1 MALTRLEIG
10 TRQAF
15 AGGQV
20 FGDIGRYERIDGV
33 AHFAVDPTYPD
44 NAVIADT
51 GLAPRNDDGLVEFS
65 ADFRVVKPVDNDHG
79 NGRLLLDVVNRGKE
93 LALKN
98 INSAP
103 DAPPDADPH
112 PGNGFMMQQGYS
124 LVWCGWQHDVPD
136 APGLFRCNVPNA
148 QNADGSPVSGRIV
161 VSFQPTAAT
170 DTQFLSDREHRP
182 YPTNHLESWDSVLTV
197 QDHEDGEET
206 VIPRERW
213 AFAKLVDGRRVPDAA
228 HVTLDGGFEAGKVYR
243 VLYETSHAPVVGLGM
258 LATRDIAAW
267 LRYGKVDGDG
277 TANPLAGAIGRA
289 YAYGRSQSGRF
300 LRQMLYLGLNRDE
313 SGQIVF
319 DGMLPNVAGGKMGE
333 FNVRFGQPSSLS
345 NRSVNNLP
353 PFLDLEPNGDDGI
366 LAEIT
371 HRGCAPKVIYTNTSS
386 EYWGGHG
393 ALAHM
398 TADGKAD
405 VALPDNVRSWL
416 FCGTQHAPANLPIS
430 DTNPDTGARGTQ
442 ALNYV
447 DYRPLMR
454 AALHHLDQW
463 VTHNIEPPANGY
475 PNLADGSAVGA
486 DELADWFGSLP
497 GVEFPKHHKVIL
509 RLDFGPNRAVPTV
522 IPPVVGDPYP
532 MLVSA
537 VDADGNEVGGIRLPA
552 VEVPLATY
560 AGWNVRHPDIG
571 GAGQVLS
578 PGGTVVG
585 CAIPFAVTR
594 AERLA
599 SGDPRPSIEER
610 YGSREEYVE
619 RVRASAEALVESGY
633 VLAEDLEALVAQGGE
648 VYDAIVRAPAAVAA
662 DD

>member
-1 MALTRLEIG
+1 M
-10 TRQAF
+10 
-15 AGGQV
+15 
-20 FGDIGRYERIDGV
+20 Y
-33 AHFAVDPTYPD
+33 
-44 NAVIADT
+44 
-51 GLAPRNDDGLVEFS
+51 
-65 ADFRVVKPVDNDHG
+65 RVV
-79 NGRLLLDVVNRGKE
+79 
-93 LALKN
+93 
-98 INSAP
+98 
-103 DAPPDADPH
+103 
-112 PGNGFMMQQGYS
+112 
-124 LVWCGWQHDVPD
+124 
-136 APGLFRCNVPNA
+136 
-148 QNADGSPVSGRIV
+148 
-161 VSFQPTAAT
+161 
-170 DTQFLSDREHRP
+170 
-182 YPTNHLESWDSVLTV
+182 
-197 QDHEDGEET
+197 
-206 VIPRERW
+206 
-213 AFAKLVDGRRVPDAA
+213 
-228 HVTLDGGFEAGKVYR
+228 
-243 VLYETSHAPVVGLGM
+243 YETSHAPVVGLGL
-258 LATRDIAAW
+258 LATRDIVAW
-267 LRYGKVDGDG
+267 LRYGTVDGDG

-289 YAYGRSQSGRF
+289 YTYGRSQSGRF

-313 SGQIVF
+313 SERVVF

-353 PFLDLEPNGDDGI
+353 PFLDLETNGDDGI
-366 LAEIT
+366 LAKVT
-371 HRGCAPKVIYTNTSS
+371 RRDVAPKVIYTNTSS

-405 VALPDNVRSWL
+405 AALPDNIRSWL

-463 VTHNIEPPANGY
+463 VTHNVEPPANGY

-497 GVEFPKHHKVIL
+497 GVEFPTHHKVIR
-509 RLDFGPNRAVPTV
+509 RLDFGPDRAVPTV
-522 IPPVVGDPYP
+522 IPPTVGDAYP

-537 VDADGNEVGGIRLPA
+537 VDVDGNEVGGIRLPA
-552 VEVPLATY
+552 IEVPLATY

-571 GAGQVLS
+571 GAGQVMA

-585 CAIPFAVTR
+585 CAIPFAATR
-594 AERLA
+594 EERLA

-610 YGSREEYVE
+610 YGSRDEYLE
-619 RVRASAEALVESGY
+619 RVRSCAESLVESGY
-633 VLAEDLEALVAQGGE
+633 VLAEDVDVLVAQGGE

>member
-1 MALTRLEIG
+1 MALTKFEIR
-10 TRQAF
+10 TRKPF
-15 AGGQV
+15 ADGET
-20 FGDIGRYERIDGV
+20 FGDVGRYEQIDGL
-33 AHFAVDPTYPD
+33 AHFAVDPNHPD
-44 NAVIADT
+44 NAVIADI
-51 GLAPRNDDGLVEFS
+51 GLAPRNGDGLVEFS
-65 ADFRVVKPVDNDHG
+65 ADFRIVKPVDNDHG

-103 DAPPDADPH
+103 DGPPDADPH
-112 PGNGFMMQQGYS
+112 PGNGFMMRHGYS
-124 LVWCGWQHDVPD
+124 LVWCGWQHDVPS

-148 QNADGSPVSGRIV
+148 QHADGSPVSGKIV
-161 VSFQPTAAT
+161 IAFQPMTRV
-170 DTQFLSDREHRP
+170 DTQFLSDREHQP

-197 QDHEDGEET
+197 QAHEDGEET

-213 AFAKLVDGRRVPDAA
+213 AFARLVDGRRVADAA
-228 HVTLDGGFEAGKVYR
+228 HITMDGGFEAGKVYR
-243 VLYETSHAPVVGLGM
+243 VVYETSHAPLVGLGM

-267 LRYGKVDGDG
+267 LRYGKVDGAG

-300 LRQMLYLGLNRDE
+300 LRQMLHLGLNRDE

-353 PFLDLEPNGDDGI
+353 PFLDRDPDGDGI
-366 LAEIT
+366 LAECAR
-371 HRGCAPKVIYTNTSS
+371 RGIAPKVIYTNTSS

-398 TADGKAD
+398 TPDGEAD
-405 VALPDNVRSWL
+405 VELPDNVRSWL
-416 FCGTQHAPANLPIS
+416 FCGTQHGPANLPIS

-454 AALHHLDQW
+454 AALYHLDRW
-463 VTHNIEPPANGY
+463 VTHNELPPANGY
-475 PNLADGSAVGA
+475 PNHADGTAVNA
-486 DELADWFGSLP
+486 DDLADWFNGVP
-497 GVEFPKHHKVIL
+497 GVEFPAHQKIMR
-509 RLDFGPNRAVPTV
+509 RLDFGPDRAVPTV
-522 IPPVVGDPYP
+522 IPPAVGERYP
-532 MLVSA
+532 SVVSA
-537 VDADGNEVGGIRLPA
+537 IDADGNEVGGIGLPA
-552 VEVPLATY
+552 IEAPLATY
-560 AGWNVRHPDIG
+560 TGWNVRHPDIG
-571 GAGQVLS
+571 GTGQTMA

-585 CAIPFAVTR
+585 AAIPFAVTR
-594 AERLA
+594 EERLA
-599 SGDPRPSIEER
+599 SGDPRASIEER
-610 YGSREEYVE
+610 YASRDEYLE
-619 RVRASAEALVESGY
+619 RVRACAESLVASGY
-633 VLAEDLEALVAQGGE
+633 VLAEDVDVLVAQGGE
-648 VYDAIVRAPAAVAA
+648 VYDAIVRMPAAVAA

>member
-1 MALTRLEIG
+1 MALNKLEIR
-10 TRQAF
+10 TRKPF
-15 AGGQV
+15 AGCEI
-20 FGDIGRYERIDGV
+20 FGDVGQYEQIDGV
-33 AHFAVDPTYPD
+33 AHFAVDPAHPD
-44 NAVIADT
+44 NAVIADIA
-51 GLAPRNDDGLVEFS
+51 LAPRNDDNLVEFS
-65 ADFRVVKPVDNDHG
+65 SDFRIVKPVDNDHG

-103 DAPPDADPH
+103 DGSPDADPH
-112 PGNGFMMQQGYS
+112 PGNGFMMRQGYS

-148 QNADGSPVSGRIV
+148 HNADGSPVSGRIV
-161 VSFQPTAAT
+161 VSFQPIANIV
-170 DTQFLSDREHRP
+170 TQFLSDREHRP
-182 YPTNHLESWDSVLTV
+182 YPTNHLESWDSALTV
-197 QDHEDGEET
+197 QEHEDGEET

-213 AFAKLVDGRRVPDAA
+213 AFARMVDGRRVPDAA
-228 HVTLDGGFEAGKVYR
+228 HITMESGFEAGKVYR
-243 VLYETSHAPVVGLGM
+243 ALYETSHAPVVGLGL

-267 LRYGKVDGDG
+267 LRYGMVDADG
-277 TANPLAGAIGRA
+277 TGNPLAGAIGRA

-300 LRQMLYLGLNRDE
+300 LRQMLHLGLNRDE

-353 PFLDLEPNGDDGI
+353 PFLDLEAHSEDGI
-366 LAEIT
+366 LTEVT
-371 HRGCAPKVIYTNTSS
+371 RRGVAPKVIYTNTSS

-398 TADGKAD
+398 TRDGKAD
-405 VALPDNVRSWL
+405 APLPDNVRAWS
-416 FCGTQHAPANLPIS
+416 FCGTQHAPASLPIS
-430 DTNPDTGARGTQ
+430 DMNPDTGARGTQ

-454 AALHHLDQW
+454 AALYHLDQW
-463 VTHNIEPPANGY
+463 VTHNEEPPVNGY
-475 PNLADGSAVGA
+475 PKLSDGSVVDA
-486 DELADWFGSLP
+486 DELAEWFGSLP
-497 GVEFPKHHKVIL
+497 GVEFPTHQKVI
-509 RLDFGPNRAVPTV
+509 RHLDFGSDRAVPTR
-522 IPPVVGDPYP
+522 IPPAVGDAYP

-571 GAGQVLS
+571 GAGQVLA

-585 CAIPFAVTR
+585 CAIPLAVTR
-594 AERLA
+594 AERQA

-610 YGSREEYVE
+610 YGSRDEYLE
-619 RVRASAEALVESGY
+619 RVRASAELLVESGY
-633 VLAEDLEALVAQGGE
+633 VLAEDVDVLVTQGGE
-648 VYDAIVRAPAAVAA
+648 VYDAIVRAPAAVTA

>member
-1 MALTRLEIG
+1 MALTKLEIK
-10 TRQAF
+10 TRKPF
-15 AGGQV
+15 AGGET
-20 FGDIGRYERIDGV
+20 FGDVGRYERIDGL
-33 AHFAVDPTYPD
+33 AHFAVDPNHAD
-44 NAVIADT
+44 NRVIADI
-51 GLAPRNDDGLVEFS
+51 GLAPRSEGGLVEFS
-65 ADFRVVKPVDNDHG
+65 ADFRIVKPVDNDHG

-103 DAPPDADPH
+103 DGPPDADPH
-112 PGNGFMMQQGYS
+112 PGNGFMMRQGYS

-148 QNADGSPVSGRIV
+148 QNADGSPVSGKIM
-161 VSFQPTAAT
+161 VSFQPIANIS
-170 DTQFLSDREHRP
+170 TQFLSDREHRP

-197 QDHEDGEET
+197 QEHEDGEET

-213 AFAKLVDGRRVPDAA
+213 AFARMVDGRRVPDAA
-228 HVTLDGGFEAGKVYR
+228 HITMEGGFEAGKVYR
-243 VLYETSHAPVVGLGM
+243 VLYETSHAPVVGMGL

-267 LRYGKVDGDG
+267 LRYGTVDADG

-300 LRQMLYLGLNRDE
+300 LRQMLHLGLNRDE

-345 NRSVNNLP
+345 NQSVNNLP

-366 LAEIT
+366 LAEVT
-371 HRGCAPKVIYTNTSS
+371 QRGVAPKVIYTNTSS

-398 TADGKAD
+398 TPDGKAD
-405 VALPDNVRSWL
+405 VQLPDNVRSWL

-442 ALNYV
+442 AFNYV

-454 AALHHLDQW
+454 AALYHLDRW
-463 VTHNIEPPANGY
+463 VTHNEEPPTNGY
-475 PNLADGSAVGA
+475 PNLANGTVVDAN
-486 DELADWFGSLP
+486 ELGEWFGSLP
-497 GVEFPKHHKVIL
+497 GMEFPRHHKVIR
-509 RLDFGPNRAVPTV
+509 RLDFGPDRAVPTEM
-522 IPPVVGDPYP
+522 PPKVGDAYP

-537 VDADGNEVGGIRLPA
+537 VNADGNEVGGIRLPA
-552 VEVPLATY
+552 IEVPLGTY
-560 AGWNVRHPDIG
+560 AGWNVRHTDIG
-571 GAGQVLS
+571 GVGQVLAA
-578 PGGTVVG
+578 GGTVAG
-585 CAIPFAVTR
+585 CAIPFANTR
-594 AERLA
+594 EERLA

-610 YGSREEYVE
+610 YGSRDEYLE
-619 RVRASAEALVESGY
+619 RVRASAESLVESGY
-633 VLAEDLEALVAQGGE
+633 ALAEDVDVLVAQGGE

>member
-1 MALTRLEIG
+1 MALTKLEIR
-10 TRQAF
+10 TRKPF
-15 AGGQV
+15 ANGES
-20 FGDIGRYERIDGV
+20 FGDVGRYECIDGV
-33 AHFAVDPTYPD
+33 AHFAVDPEHPD
-44 NAVIADT
+44 NGVIADI
-51 GLAPRNDDGLVEFS
+51 GLAPRNGAGVVEFS
-65 ADFRVVKPVDNDHG
+65 ADFRIVKPVDNDHG

-103 DAPPDADPH
+103 DGPPDADPH
-112 PGNGFMMQQGYS
+112 PGNGFMMRQGYS

-148 QNADGSPVSGRIV
+148 RNADGSPVSGRIV
-161 VSFQPTAAT
+161 VSFQPIANT

-182 YPTNHLESWDSVLTV
+182 YPTNHLESWDSVLTE
-197 QDHEDGEET
+197 QEHEDGEER

-213 AFAKLVDGRRVPDAA
+213 AFARMVDGRLVPDAA
-228 HVTLDGGFEAGKVYR
+228 HITVDGGFEAGKVYR
-243 VLYETSHAPVVGLGM
+243 VLYETSHAPLVGLGL

-267 LRYGKVDGDG
+267 LRYGTVDADG
-277 TANPLAGAIGRA
+277 TTNPLAGAIGRA

-345 NRSVNNLP
+345 NRSVNNLL
-353 PFLDLEPNGDDGI
+353 PFLDLEADGSDGI
-366 LAEIT
+366 LAEVT
-371 HRGCAPKVIYTNTSS
+371 RRGVAPKVIYTNTSS

-398 TADGKAD
+398 TPDGKAD

-430 DTNPDTGARGTQ
+430 DTNSDTGARGTQ

-454 AALHHLDQW
+454 AALYHLDRW
-463 VTHNIEPPANGY
+463 VTHNEDPPANGY
-475 PNLADGSAVGA
+475 PNRADGSVVDAN
-486 DELADWFGSLP
+486 ELAEWFGSLP
-497 GVEFPKHHKVIL
+497 GVEFPRHHKVIR
-509 RLDFGPNRAVPTV
+509 RLDFGPDRAVPTV
-522 IPPVVGDPYP
+522 KPPAVGDEYP

-552 VEVPLATY
+552 IEVPLATY
-560 AGWNVRHPDIG
+560 AGWNVRHRDIG
-571 GAGQVLS
+571 GEGQVLS

-585 CAIPFAVTR
+585 CAIPLAVTR
-594 AERLA
+594 EERLA
-599 SGDPRPSIEER
+599 SGDPRASIEER
-610 YGSREEYVE
+610 YGSREEYLE
-619 RVRASAEALVESGY
+619 RVQACAESLVESGY
-633 VLAEDLEALVAQGGE
+633 VLAEDVGVLVAQGGE